1 MHAATARLTQLHRI
15 FYIEKKTK
23 KKTVWIQEKE
33 AAAAYYSYLSSCI

>member
-15 FYIEKKTK
+15 FYIE